1 MGGGTKQQMPRVGGS
16 EQPPQPGGNA
26 VRDNASKLILAD
38 SATSIRK
45 HRIDMHFQNMVA
57 GALHSITLRPGP
69 WGWDLGQDSSGILI
83 SGPNGAPVALNQ
95 FALGPAYVWVEPT
108 GPTRAIDLQIFLRTD
123 RDHVL
128 GTVTLPTGA
137 TLSVRSDYDRVNVFG
152 RSSWGVLLREI
163 KQV

>member
-1 MGGGTKQQMPRVGGS
+1 
-16 EQPPQPGGNA
+16 
-26 VRDNASKLILAD
+26 
-38 SATSIRK
+38 
-45 HRIDMHFQNMVA
+45 
-57 GALHSITLRPGP
+57 
-69 WGWDLGQDSSGILI
+69 
-83 SGPNGAPVALNQ
+83 
-95 FALGPAYVWVEPT
+95 VWVEPT

-152 RSSWGVLLREI
+152 RSSWGILLREI